1 MDMLSD
7 KILRDPGD
15 KQMFNKTNND
25 SLKHK
30 GGKEVFYPFSPS
42 FFFECLFRVQNRKE
56 HETLA
61 GNRERSANVMIMYL
75 QGFQNFEWNSKVREK
90 FGFQGEIKVRL
101 THEYTNMEKKIA
113 PVLEALESVLKKT
126 EINKKCGDIEA
137 VVRFV
142 EAFDREKW
150 DFGYLEAEKIKKEA
164 VKCVEFVENF
174 DKREEG
180 ELVREREKSPKRE
193 VGMKRR
199 AENDVKEVYNEAN
212 ISIISDLK
220 SKYEESFSNNNSS
233 NIVNLVGSIPKE
245 DNHEKV
251 EVPDFLGISIVDESK
266 AKPEILSFI
275 RASLSYLKEKY
286 PEDEIIAK
294 NLASLTKEFQF
305 PRSLNISSF
314 QMNNDHKKMDS
325 HLYLSFPNSLAIPVP
340 LFLILYV
347 PSKILTGFFFPPR
360 SLIQF
365 ENLFPFMTLMIS
377 EWGPNMNNIIVK
389 ELTENKLKKEFKN
402 GEFEKMKDFAWK
414 GELEVG
420 GRKEMVYLI
429 KYGGIMCL
437 DGETKA
443 WY

>member
-1 MDMLSD
+1 MDMLTD
-7 KILRDPGD
+7 KITRDSSE
-15 KQMFNKTNND
+15 KQIQSKTNYEV
-25 SLKHK
+25 SKFK
-30 GGKEVFYPFSPS
+30 KEVFYPFSPS

-75 QGFQNFEWNSKVREK
+75 QGFQNFEWNSKSREK

-101 THEYTNMEKKIA
+101 THEYTNIEKKIA
-113 PVLEALESVLKKT
+113 PVLDALESVLKKT

-150 DFGYLEAEKIKKEA
+150 DFGYLEPEKIKKEA
-164 VKCVEFVENF
+164 IKCVEFVENF

-180 ELVREREKSPKRE
+180 ELVRERKESPKRE
-193 VGMKRR
+193 IGLKRR
-199 AENDVKEVYNEAN
+199 AENDVKEVYNEVN
-212 ISIISDLK
+212 ISIISNLK
-220 SKYEESFSNNNSS
+220 SKYEENFNNNNNS
-233 NIVNLVGSIPKE
+233 NVNLVGSIPKE
-245 DNHEKV
+245 DNNEKV

-294 NLASLTKEFQF
+294 NLVSLTKEFQF

-314 QMNNDHKKMDS
+314 QMNNDPKKMDS
-325 HLYLSFPNSLAIPVP
+325 HFYLSFPNALPIPVP

-389 ELTENKLKKEFKN
+389 ELTESKLRKEFKN
-402 GEFEKMKDFAWK
+402 LMN
-414 GELEVG
+414 
-420 GRKEMVYLI
+420 
-429 KYGGIMCL
+429 
-437 DGETKA
+437 
-443 WY
+443 

>member
-1 MDMLSD
+1 MLAD
-7 KILRDPGD
+7 KITRDSNE
-15 KQMFNKTNND
+15 KQLSSKATYD
-25 SLKHK
+25 SKYR
-30 GGKEVFYPFSPS
+30 KEVFYPFSPS

-75 QGFQNFEWNSKVREK
+75 QGFQNFEWNSKSREK

-101 THEYTNMEKKIA
+101 THEYTNIDKKIA

-150 DFGYLEAEKIKKEA
+150 DFGYLEPEKIKKEA
-164 VKCVEFVENF
+164 IKCVEFVESF

-180 ELVREREKSPKRE
+180 ELVRERKESPKRE
-193 VGMKRR
+193 VGLKRR

-220 SKYEESFSNNNSS
+220 SKYEENFSNNNSS
-233 NIVNLVGSIPKE
+233 NVNLVGSIPKE
-245 DNHEKV
+245 DNREKV

-275 RASLSYLKEKY
+275 RASLSYLKDKY
-286 PEDEIIAK
+286 PEDEIIGK

-325 HLYLSFPNSLAIPVP
+325 HFYLSFPNALPIPVP

-377 EWGPNMNNIIVK
+377 EWGPNMNNIIVR
-389 ELTENKLKKEFKN
+389 ELTESKLKKEFKN
-402 GEFEKMKDFAWK
+402 GEFEKMKDFAWR

-420 GRKEMVYLI
+420 GRKELVYLI